1 MPKPI
6 EGLHYLT
13 QQYGKTQFAQSDFG
27 KRAYKAFGGIHPGLD
42 FGTKGINLPAI
53 STCVGRVVRAS
64 MDGGWGYH
72 VEVRGEDGWNRQYA
86 HLQTVD
92 VKVGDTVE
100 VGTRLGRVG
109 NTGASVGTHLHWGH
123 RRRTLLGT
131 WEYRNPFVDLEEK
144 VVEAKMPKGKLI
156 KGSLS
161 AIYAFNGKT
170 KFHIPDME
178 TLTFL
183 FCTLK
188 IEEVGQ
194 DIISK
199 IPTGTPLPSMK

>member
-1 MPKPI
+1 MHPIIGKSYVTQGYGLTDFAKSNPK
-6 EGLHYLT
+6 L
-13 QQYGKTQFAQSDFG
+13 
-27 KRAYKAFGGIHPGLD
+27 YKNFPGGIHPGVD
-42 FGTKGINLPAI
+42 FGTNGVN
-53 STCVGRVVRAS
+53 REVVATVPGKIVFAG
-64 MDGGWGYH
+64 MNGGWGNYI
-72 VEVRGEDGWNRQYA
+72 EVLGADGWRRQYA
-86 HLQTVD
+86 HLSAIF
-92 VKVGDTVE
+92 VKVGNVVE
-100 VGTRLGRVG
+100 TGTKLGRVG
-109 NTGASVGTHLHWGH
+109 TTGNSTGVHLHWGH

-183 FCTLK
+183 FGTLK